1 MAVSNKVLKDA
12 LRAKYTLL
20 VARLFEQNGEEVL
33 YTNSNEVTFPV
44 VDAEGNEA
52 FVTITVKVP
61 SGSRDGDPYD
71 GYAMAQEY
79 AMKVAKRKRI
89 AEEREKKKKA

>member
-20 VARLFEQNGEEVL
+20 VANLFEQTGEEVL
-33 YTNSNEVTFPV
+33 YTNSNEVAFPV

-79 AMKVAKRKRI
+79 AMRCEKRKRS
-89 AEEREKKKKA
+89 AEERAKKKKA